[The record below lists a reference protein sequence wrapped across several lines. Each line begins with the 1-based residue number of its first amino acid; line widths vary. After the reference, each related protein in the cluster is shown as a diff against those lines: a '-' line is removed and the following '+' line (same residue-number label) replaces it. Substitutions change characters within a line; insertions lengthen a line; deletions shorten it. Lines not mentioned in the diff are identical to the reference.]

1 MSKSKYTN
9 TANAGRLRRR
19 GQSVPKNL
27 LTSEDRFI
35 DGTYKKK
42 LTETLKA
49 LAIRNGFANAFSV
62 PTLFLLAYPG
72 LRQPWAGI
80 SERLRRFGL
89 HSNWTSTFALKLDQ
103 YLCTQIG
110 PVPFHSNW
118 TSAFSLKLDQC
129 LFTQTGPG
137 VLSDNGSN
145 ASTSGWRRP
154 RCWSDRR
161 LPNVRRRWGRRLMAP
176 SYSTSADRFRV
187 ARDDAQCAARVARRS
202 IFFRARRRR
211 MQQLRATSL
220 HSALPETVSVCN
232 TSFAGTS
239 GKPKNSPKNRRSDK
253 SSCSIIWP
261 TLLER
266 GCGLKARSSSA
277 NSHQTE
283 FSLFTS
289 LA

>member
-89 HSNWTSTFALKLDQ
+89 HSNWTSTFALKL
-103 YLCTQIG
+103 
-110 PVPFHSNW
+110 N
-118 TSAFSLKLDQC
+118 QC

-137 VLSDNGSN
+137 VLSDHGSN

-211 MQQLRATSL
+211 MEQLRATSL
-220 HSALPETVSVCN
+220 HSALPETVSVCARARPCARQ
-232 TSFAGTS
+232 TLSVSAPAATLHSPALPAG
-239 GKPKNSPKNRRSDK
+239 PKTLQRTAA
-253 SSCSIIWP
+253 P
-261 TLLER
+261 TR
-266 GCGLKARSSSA
+266 ARA
-277 NSHQTE
+277 R
-283 FSLFTS
+283 
-289 LA
+289 

>member
-110 PVPFHSNW
+110 PVPLHSNWTSTFALKLDQYLCTQTGPVPLHSNW
-118 TSAFSLKLDQC
+118 TSAVALKLDRVYC
-129 LFTQTGPG
+129 QTTG
-137 VLSDNGSN
+137 VIPL
-145 ASTSGWRRP
+145 
-154 RCWSDRR
+154 
-161 LPNVRRRWGRRLMAP
+161 LPAGGGHAAGRIGA
-176 SYSTSADRFRV
+176 F
-187 ARDDAQCAARVARRS
+187 
-202 IFFRARRRR
+202 
-211 MQQLRATSL
+211 
-220 HSALPETVSVCN
+220 
-232 TSFAGTS
+232 
-239 GKPKNSPKNRRSDK
+239 
-253 SSCSIIWP
+253 P
-261 TLLER
+261 TYV
-266 GCGLKARSSSA
+266 GGGAVD
-277 NSHQTE
+277 
-283 FSLFTS
+283 
-289 LA
+289 